1 MQNLQELCNIVVG
14 VTEML
19 NRLCE
24 ADLQCAGPLQ
34 QSLFVDEILK
44 LLYRKFGQAMSVSW
58 KSDLLQ
64 LIPHENRER
73 QS

>member
-34 QSLFVDEILK
+34 QSLFVDEILNI
-44 LLYRKFGQAMSVSW
+44 LYRKFGQVMSVS
-58 KSDLLQ
+58 
-64 LIPHENRER
+64 
-73 QS
+73 